1 MAKSSIRSI
10 RKRQSADAGAKRD
23 AAKQYAGRVPA
34 FMAGFEYVCTDVE
47 SGTDPEISFDLATTP
62 SERRPQAFMDGAAAA
77 RDVLS
82 GAAVSEE
89 TSSRGKKSLRE
100 TTHGGVRRR

>member
-1 MAKSSIRSI
+1 
-10 RKRQSADAGAKRD
+10 
-23 AAKQYAGRVPA
+23 
-34 FMAGFEYVCTDVE
+34 
-47 SGTDPEISFDLATTP
+47 
-62 SERRPQAFMDGAAAA
+62 MDGAAAA